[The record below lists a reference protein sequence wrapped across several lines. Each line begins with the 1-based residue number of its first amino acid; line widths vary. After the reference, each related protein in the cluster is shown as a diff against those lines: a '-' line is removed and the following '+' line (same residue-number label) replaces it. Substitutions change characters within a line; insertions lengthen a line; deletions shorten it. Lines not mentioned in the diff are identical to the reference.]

1 MPCHGRGAGFPEA
14 GCVGGPWL
22 GIAWWNRRP
31 CPELSGYA
39 LVLEAHPVH
48 EAQHW
53 RLCSA
58 PWLSASPG
66 FMRCT
71 LLLCQSL
78 SEKEDT
84 CLSHL
89 PKVTQQVE
97 SRLEL

>member
-1 MPCHGRGAGFPEA
+1 M
-14 GCVGGPWL
+14 GGPWL
-22 GIAWWNRRP
+22 GIAWWDRRP
-31 CPELSGYA
+31 RPELSRYA
-39 LVLEAHPVH
+39 PVLEAHLVH

-53 RLCSA
+53 WLRCA

-71 LLLCQSL
+71 LLLCRLL

-84 CLSHL
+84 RLSHL

-97 SRLEL
+97 SRLGP